1 MKFPIKA
8 SFKRSKIILATG
20 FDFKRKHVLTEDE
33 YGWNDKFLVANQSIV
48 AMRNKYNIPVNIRLT
63 EITTDISF
71 VSWTF
76 LIQDKFTRSQFL
88 KKSDEKRFDPK
99 RSTKKRKRKKFFG
112 KQVQRGRRVE
122 KSKR

>member
-1 MKFPIKA
+1 MA
-8 SFKRSKIILATG
+8 
-20 FDFKRKHVLTEDE
+20 
-33 YGWNDKFLVANQSIV
+33 WNDKFLVANQSIV

-76 LIQDKFTRSQFL
+76 LIQDKFTRSQFF

-99 RSTKKRKRKKFFG
+99 RSTKKKGKEKNSLGNKSNEGDEWKR
-112 KQVQRGRRVE
+112 VRDNIE
-122 KSKR
+122 KSWVVVRGGNEARPSR

>member
-1 MKFPIKA
+1 MA
-8 SFKRSKIILATG
+8 
-20 FDFKRKHVLTEDE
+20 
-33 YGWNDKFLVANQSIV
+33 WNDKFLVANQSIV
-48 AMRNKYNIPVNIRLT
+48 AMRNKYNANIPVNIQLT

-99 RSTKKRKRKKFFG
+99 RSTKKKEKKKILCETSPTRATSG
-112 KQVQRGRRVE
+112 KE
-122 KSKR
+122 

>member
-1 MKFPIKA
+1 MA
-8 SFKRSKIILATG
+8 
-20 FDFKRKHVLTEDE
+20 
-33 YGWNDKFLVANQSIV
+33 WNDKFLVANQSIV

-88 KKSDEKRFDPK
+88 KKSDEKRSEEIHEKKGKEKNSLGNKSNEGDEWK
-99 RSTKKRKRKKFFG
+99 RVRDNI
-112 KQVQRGRRVE
+112 E
-122 KSKR
+122 KSWMVVRGGNEARPSR

>member
-1 MKFPIKA
+1 MA
-8 SFKRSKIILATG
+8 
-20 FDFKRKHVLTEDE
+20 
-33 YGWNDKFLVANQSIV
+33 WNDKFLVANQSIV

-99 RSTKKRKRKKFFG
+99 RSTKKKEKKKILWETSPTRATNG
-112 KQVQRGRRVE
+112 KE
-122 KSKR
+122 

>member
-1 MKFPIKA
+1 MA
-8 SFKRSKIILATG
+8 
-20 FDFKRKHVLTEDE
+20 
-33 YGWNDKFLVANQSIV
+33 WNDKFLVANQSIV

-88 KKSDEKRFDPK
+88 KKSDEKR
-99 RSTKKRKRKKFFG
+99 SEEIHEKKRKRKKFFG